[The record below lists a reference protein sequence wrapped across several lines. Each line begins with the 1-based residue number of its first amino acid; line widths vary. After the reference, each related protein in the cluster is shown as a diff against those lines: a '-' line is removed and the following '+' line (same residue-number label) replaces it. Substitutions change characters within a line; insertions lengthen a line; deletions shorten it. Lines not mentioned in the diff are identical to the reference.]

1 MSVYKSRRGTSAVQY
16 VETAR
21 QLQIFT
27 ISNCVKFPKRYTYLV
42 VNKLA
47 SLAEDIDTHVRIAE
61 AIMPTNLHEAQMRR
75 DEFNLAFGLLNSLDD
90 KLQLMYDIVKK
101 NPNWK
106 TEFKWLPNAMLEWGN
121 LIQKEKNLIVGVK
134 KTDRKRFSKFTT
146 DEDAE
151 ASVLTEE

>member
-1 MSVYKSRRGTSAVQY
+1 MSVYKSRRGASSVQY

-27 ISNCVKFPKRYTYLV
+27 ISNCIKFPKRYTYLV

-47 SLAEDIDTHVRIAE
+47 SLVEDIDTHVRTAE

-101 NPNWK
+101 NPNWD

-121 LIQKEKNLIVGVK
+121 LIQTEKNLIVGVK
-134 KTDRKRFSKFTT
+134 KADRKRFGKFTT
-146 DEDAE
+146 DKNVDSFV
-151 ASVLTEE
+151 SVEE